1 VSQYQK
7 GKSNLDFTEARD
19 SEWQWHQ
26 LGHMQVCTSL
36 QTENHA
42 STPALSFLQAGWH
55 SCRPT
60 NSVKEQQK
68 HKELSLYLIT
78 RKYRAL
84 SSAARCTTYSTRS
97 TLSPSRA
104 RVFQLE
110 RVAEEEW
117 REGDRSRWRT
127 CIGVTSRSTVAV
139 HSGSGCESS
148 SPVCRRTLTSR
159 YAQLSLTQ
167 PHDLP

>member
-1 VSQYQK
+1 MASAGPYASLHLAPDRKPRQHPTTQF
-7 GKSNLDFTEARD
+7 FTGR
-19 SEWQWHQ
+19 
-26 LGHMQVCTSL
+26 M
-36 QTENHA
+36 
-42 STPALSFLQAGWH
+42 PFL
-55 SCRPT
+55 PP
-60 NSVKEQQK
+60 NQQCQRTAK